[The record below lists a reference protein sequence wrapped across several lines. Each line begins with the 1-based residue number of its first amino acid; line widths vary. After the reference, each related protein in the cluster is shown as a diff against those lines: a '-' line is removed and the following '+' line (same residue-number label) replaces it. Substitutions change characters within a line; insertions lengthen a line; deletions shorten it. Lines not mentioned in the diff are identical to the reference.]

1 MKKGHFRSD
10 LFKADYSCRPEPF
23 TCYDS
28 CLWYRGLSS
37 CKRRLIVLEQSDIDG
52 DHIPDLILNKETD
65 N

>member
-23 TCYDS
+23 ACYAS
-28 CLWYRGLSS
+28 CLCYRRLSS
-37 CKRRLIVLEQSDIDG
+37 CKRCLIVLEQNDIDG